1 MTNFPFYYD
10 AQHGIPGG
18 TSAYDDLQATI
29 RKMEK
34 LVTSLNDFHSTV
46 IGLDAHHQQQVV
58 TLRDTLMTLYTNTL
72 FQGAGADAL
81 FTLLLDYLDKEH
93 AFTGSPGDTSPQLA
107 QATSLCQTTAGSINE
122 QLQTLY
128 SEAEQFAYQVDLA
141 RGVNPLLRPARRL
154 IDPNFPSDAVINA
167 SCDLPPS
174 APMRVET
181 MDMDEMRWGRQM
193 DDLGG
198 QPLPQLPQEPT
209 DPKFI
214 IPPVASLADDLSQQ
228 YGVPLSVVEDIINAN
243 PGLMPE
249 EYDLLVQYYKK
260 YHVYPYNVRAV
271 FTGLDSDGKERI
283 FFLTQGD
290 INHIKHEG
298 RHLEFEKLTD
308 AQVIERVKKWLKN
321 NPDGFTIYT
330 RNGYNDYYYD
340 NVKINNKYETIIV
353 RVSTSTSN
361 PWRIIS
367 VFVESDNN

>member
-1 MTNFPFYYD
+1 M
-10 AQHGIPGG
+10 
-18 TSAYDDLQATI
+18 
-29 RKMEK
+29 
-34 LVTSLNDFHSTV
+34 
-46 IGLDAHHQQQVV
+46 
-58 TLRDTLMTLYTNTL
+58 TLRDTLMTLYTDTP

-81 FTLLLDYLDKEH
+81 FTLLLDYLDREH

-141 RGVNPLLRPARRL
+141 RGVNPLLRPAQRL
-154 IDPNFPSDAVINA
+154 IDPHFPSDAVINA

-181 MDMDEMRWGRQM
+181 MDMDEVRWGRQM

-209 DPKFI
+209 NPKFI
-214 IPPVASLADDLSQQ
+214 LPPVASIADDLSKQ

-243 PGLMPE
+243 PGLTPE
-249 EYDLLVQYYKK
+249 EYALLVQYYKL
-260 YHVYPYNVRAV
+260 YHTYPYNVRAV
-271 FTGLDSDGKERI
+271 FKGLDSKGRERI

-290 INHIKHEG
+290 IDHIKKQG
-298 RHLEFEKLTD
+298 RHSHFEKMTD
-308 AQVIERVKKWLKN
+308 AQVIEFVKQRMKN
-321 NPDGFTIYT
+321 HPDDFTVYK
-330 RNGYNDYYYD
+330 RKGYIDYYYD
-340 NVKINNKYETIIV
+340 DVEIGNKYETIIV
-353 RVSTSTSN
+353 RVSIIT

-367 VFVESDNN
+367 VFVESVNN

>member
-128 SEAEQFAYQVDLA
+128 TEAEQFAYQVDLA
-141 RGVNPLLRPARRL
+141 RGVNPLLRPAQRL
-154 IDPNFPSDAVINA
+154 IDPHFPSDAVINA

-214 IPPVASLADDLSQQ
+214 IPPVASIADDLSKQ

-243 PGLMPE
+243 PGLTPE
-249 EYDLLVQYYKK
+249 EYALLVQYYKS
-260 YHVYPYNVRAV
+260 YHTYPYNVHAV
-271 FTGLDSDGKERI
+271 FKGLDSKGNERI

-290 INHIKHEG
+290 IDHILNDGLHPD
-298 RHLEFEKLTD
+298 LETLTEP
-308 AQVIERVKKWLKN
+308 QVIQIVKERLRT
-321 NPDGFTIYT
+321 NPDGFMVYT
-330 RNGYNDYYYD
+330 RKGYIDYYYN
-340 NVKINNKYETIIV
+340 NVEINNKYETIVI
-353 RVSTSTSN
+353 RVSTVN

-367 VFVESDNN
+367 VFVESVNN